1 MRVGSDRRWGHVG
14 SCRDSF
20 LVGAAYLDWIRW
32 FESAMDAGEA
42 IFAREE
48 RDMSPGCWTATAG
61 LSVNCVWPSVL
72 IEILTPPQRL
82 LHCSLCQHVLVGRPI
97 DHNNDLVVDVVLEER
112 STMDW

>member
-1 MRVGSDRRWGHVG
+1 
-14 SCRDSF
+14 
-20 LVGAAYLDWIRW
+20 
-32 FESAMDAGEA
+32 MDAGEA

-97 DHNNDLVVDVVLEER
+97 DHNNDLVVDVVLEEGTPIR
-112 STMDW
+112 TLAASSQSQCLNFQGIENEYLQP